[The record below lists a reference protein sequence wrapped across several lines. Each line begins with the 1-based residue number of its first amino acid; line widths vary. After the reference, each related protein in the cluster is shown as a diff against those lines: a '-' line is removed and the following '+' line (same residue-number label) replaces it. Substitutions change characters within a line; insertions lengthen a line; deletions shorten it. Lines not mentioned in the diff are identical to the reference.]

1 MILEAIDG
9 SILIALDDAILLDL
23 GSTPPAPYANYTELP
38 QGVSIALSLQSYN
51 LLKTNG
57 VYLCGFDYSLV
68 TNYLSTGFFDGYVKV
83 EDFKNTE
90 SLSGYF
96 PPFSAY
102 KISTNAFRVANNNII
117 DVKLPPVAKSYL
129 DASFNII
136 VKNSGGYS
144 KSRLYYPAS
153 FAPPPTPTP
162 TPTPA
167 VPSACLDN
175 WSLANF
181 TGTTFKN
188 GDPIPQITDQEA
200 WNTATG
206 PGWCYFD
213 NDLTYDTVY
222 GKLYNWYAVT
232 DARGLAPAGYHVP
245 TVAEW
250 EDLITCLGGS
260 YIGGGYWS
268 VAGAKMKTI
277 GTFQDGDGLWD
288 TPNVAT
294 NESGFS
300 AVPAGCRTSGF
311 INLHARGS
319 FWVYDQITCI
329 NFRNGDPLVYIGS
342 DAPTVGYSVRL
353 KQGNP

>member
-1 MILEAIDG
+1 MKYITLTPSQTASLAMKGYFFDATSFVLLSCNNNTSFPYVSAIKLFPENARLN
-9 SILIALDDAILLDL
+9 SAF
-23 GSTPPAPYANYTELP
+23 P
-38 QGVSIALSLQSYN
+38 QISGYPWQNFYN
-51 LLKTNG
+51 LNFNEIVIN
-57 VYLCGFDYSLV
+57 VYNL
-68 TNYLSTGFFDGYVKV
+68 
-83 EDFKNTE
+83 
-90 SLSGYF
+90 
-96 PPFSAY
+96 P
-102 KISTNAFRVANNNII
+102 ANNTYDVII
-117 DVKLPPVAKSYL
+117 GNRA
-129 DASFNII
+129 
-136 VKNSGGYS
+136 GYS
-144 KSRLYYPAS
+144 KLSDKDYFIVATDVATTPT
-153 FAPPPTPTP
+153 PTITPTP

-206 PGWCYFD
+206 PGWCYYD

-232 DARGLAPAGYHVP
+232 DARGLAPEGYHVP
-245 TVAEW
+245 TLAEW
-250 EDLITCLGGS
+250 QDLIVCLGGS
-260 YIGGGYWS
+260 DTGGGWWS
-268 VAGAKMKTI
+268 VAGAKMKTT
-277 GTFQDGDGLWD
+277 GTVEDYGLWYP
-288 TPNVAT
+288 PNVAT

-353 KQGNP
+353 KQDN